1 MPSFERTTADTFL
14 IITAR
19 NISFLPQKLGFTVAH
34 LFITIGHY
42 SPNSTCQVLSQLAAD
57 TAPLAIFSGHLI
69 GHILLLIG
77 SSSLTAEM
85 KSQSNYKP
93 VCVAGTSDPQL
104 FREFH
109 SICSSLET
117 PENLHFKYNRSLPR
131 LRSSRKERVG
141 KRARSRL
148 WYIFGLMNHA
158 VRLSFLYSCLCVCR
172 PVRSYNLPHISFCMC
187 VQYYQGKVFGDW
199 HKVIDTLT
207 MVPTIVAFDWLFS
220 PVQSLT
226 FLFLSFFFPWLAW
239 LQVSGIFP
247 GVGFAASFGR
257 DSIKLSPNAIH
268 PKTNCSGWQTL
279 RWRAG
284 FSAAAEIIQSRVRR
298 EDQSHFI
305 LFDKTGEERI
315 SGPAVE
321 GGENK
326 LLSVSSEYA

>member
-69 GHILLLIG
+69 GHIWLLIG

-131 LRSSRKERVG
+131 LRSSRNERVE
-141 KRARSRL
+141 KRVRSRL
-148 WYIFGLMNHA
+148 WYIFGLMHHA

-226 FLFLSFFFPWLAW
+226 FLFLSFFLSLARVIASIRDFSRRGLCCKLWPWLH
-239 LQVSGIFP
+239 
-247 GVGFAASFGR
+247 
-257 DSIKLSPNAIH
+257 KAITQCN
-268 PKTNCSGWQTL
+268 PSK
-279 RWRAG
+279 
-284 FSAAAEIIQSRVRR
+284 
-298 EDQSHFI
+298 D
-305 LFDKTGEERI
+305 
-315 SGPAVE
+315 
-321 GGENK
+321 K
-326 LLSVSSEYA
+326 LLGLTNTQVESRFLSSCWNYTEQS